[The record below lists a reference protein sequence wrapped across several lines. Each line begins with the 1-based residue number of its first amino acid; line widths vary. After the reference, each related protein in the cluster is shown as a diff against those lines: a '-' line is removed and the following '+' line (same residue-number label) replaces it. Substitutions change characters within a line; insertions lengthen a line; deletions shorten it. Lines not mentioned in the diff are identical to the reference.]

1 MEKRSLA
8 RIQPF
13 IARCVITWGQRRL
26 VAYITDLSLGGVQV
40 ACDEPPPPA
49 DADVA
54 LEARFDPRAEP
65 TRLAARVRWGKPAD
79 RGHTCGL
86 TFEGLGPQ
94 EESILQAV
102 IERILR
108 QADRLS

>member
-13 IARCVITWGQRRL
+13 IARCVISWEKRRL

-40 ACDEPPPPA
+40 ACDEPPPAPET
-49 DADVA
+49 DVS
-54 LEARFDPRAEP
+54 LEARFDPRAEA
-65 TRLAARVRWGKPAD
+65 TRLSARVRWAKPAS
-79 RGHTCGL
+79 RGHACGL
-86 TFEGLGPQ
+86 TFDGLGAE